1 MATLLLAHQ
10 SYSGMTPRGSA
21 HFTPFSQD
29 QRLVRA
35 GVAESAE
42 DPASE
47 LLNY

>member
-1 MATLLLAHQ
+1 MATLLPARQ
-10 SYSGMTPRGSA
+10 RYSGMTPRGSA

-35 GVAESAE
+35 GVEESAE
-42 DPASE
+42 DPASG